1 MEKNEVYKYKT
12 RLFHSDQERLR
23 GCRIPSAEMVKRRIR
38 TLGYT
43 RQLVL
48 YAIDS
53 SRAWCHVEAGDVVT
67 IYVVSVGDKAGAMNT
82 MFDVSLTHSIL
93 TMLHT
98 TPSDDLLIYAVRP
111 PDGQTNIDADV
122 VEMLARKVEV
132 G

>member
-1 MEKNEVYKYKT
+1 MERREVYKYRT
-12 RLFHSDQERLR
+12 RLLHADLERLR

-53 SRAWCHVEAGDVVT
+53 SRAWLHVKAGDEVT
-67 IYVVSVGDKAGAMNT
+67 IYVVSIGDKAGAMNT

-93 TMLHT
+93 TMFP